1 MKQLTSL
8 LAIAIL
14 LVSCNQYSKTKSGL
28 PYKIQKSG
36 SAVKLKQGQIVKFNF
51 EFKVGPKD
59 SILNTSFGGVPVYMG
74 YDTAQVN
81 SRKYDL
87 LELFPILSIGDKV
100 EFQLSVDTLK
110 KLGLIPEYNKTFSKG
125 SVIKGR
131 AELLAAFTDDKA
143 ATADRTKE
151 MDKQKEG
158 EIKAMEAYVGKKG
171 IKTVK
176 SPLGVLIEVKNAGD
190 LANKVDTGKQVSVMY
205 KGYTEDGKEFD
216 SNMGMANGQSKP
228 ALKLV
233 IGAHSVIPGWEEGLK
248 YFGKG
253 GKGTIFI
260 PATLGYGAQ
269 AQGPIKANSN
279 LIFDIEIADVTV
291 APPPAPAPP
300 MMPQQSMPQQH

>member
-1 MKQLTSL
+1 MKQLASL
-8 LAIAIL
+8 LAVTIL

-28 PYKIQKSG
+28 PYKITKGG
-36 SAVKLKQGQIVKFNF
+36 STQKLKQGQIVKFNF

-59 SILNTSFGGVPVYMG
+59 SILNSSFGGVPVYMG
-74 YDTAQVN
+74 YDTAQVS

-87 LELFPILSIGDKV
+87 LELFPLLSVGDKV

-110 KLGLIPEYNKTFSKG
+110 RLGLIPEFKAPFTKG

-131 AELLAAFTDDKA
+131 AELLGAFTDDKA

-151 MDKQKEG
+151 MDKQKAN
-158 EIKAMEAYVGKKG
+158 EIKTLETYLAKKN

-176 SPLGVLIEVKNAGD
+176 SPLGVFIEVKSPGD
-190 LANKVDTGKQVSVMY
+190 LANKADTGKQVSVLY

-216 SNMGMANGQSKP
+216 SNIGKP
-228 ALKLV
+228 GAQPLQLV
-233 IGAHSVIPGWEEGLK
+233 IGRHSVISGWEEGLK

-260 PATLGYGAQ
+260 PATLGYGPQ

-279 LIFDIEIADVTV
+279 LIFDIEVTDVTA
-291 APPPAPAPP
+291 APPAQP
-300 MMPQQSMPQQH
+300 MMPQQGMQQPK

>member
-14 LVSCNQYSKTKSGL
+14 LASCNQYSKTKSGL
-28 PYKIQKSG
+28 PYKITKGG
-36 SAVKLKQGQIVKFNF
+36 SSEKLKQGQIVKFNF
-51 EFKVGPKD
+51 EFKVGSKD
-59 SILNTSFGGVPVYMG
+59 SILNSSFGGVPVYMG

-87 LELFPILSIGDKV
+87 LELFPLLSIGDKV

-110 KLGLIPEYNKTFSKG
+110 KLGLIPEFKAPFTKG
-125 SVIKGR
+125 SVIKGK

-151 MDKQKEG
+151 MEKQKVG
-158 EIKAMEAYVGKKG
+158 EIKALEAYLAKKG
-171 IKTVK
+171 IKAQK
-176 SPLGVLIEVKNAGD
+176 SPEGVFVDIKTPGD
-190 LANKVDTGKQVSVMY
+190 LANKVDTGRQVSVMY

-216 SNMGMANGQSKP
+216 SNIGKP
-228 ALKLV
+228 GAQPLKLV
-233 IGAHSVIPGWEEGLK
+233 IGAHSVIPGWEIGLK

-260 PATLGYGAQ
+260 PATLGYGPQ

-279 LIFDIEIADVTV
+279 LIFDIEIADV
-291 APPPAPAPP
+291 AAAPAPQAQP
-300 MMPQQSMPQQH
+300 MMPQGMPQH

>member
-28 PYKIQKSG
+28 PYKITKGG
-36 SAVKLKQGQIVKFNF
+36 STQKLKQGQIVKFNF

-59 SILNTSFGGVPVYMG
+59 SILNSSFGGVPVYMG
-74 YDTAQVN
+74 YDTAQVS

-87 LELFPILSIGDKV
+87 LELFPLLSVGDKV

-110 KLGLIPEYNKTFSKG
+110 KLGLIPEFKAPFTKG

-131 AELLAAFTDDKA
+131 AELLGAFIDDKA

-151 MDKQKEG
+151 TDKQKVN
-158 EIKAMEAYVGKKG
+158 EIKALEAYLAKKS

-176 SPLGVLIEVKNAGD
+176 SSEGVFVEVKNAGD
-190 LANKVDTGKQVSVMY
+190 ATNKVDTAREVTVMY
-205 KGYTEDGKEFD
+205 KGYTEDGKVFD
-216 SNMGMANGQSKP
+216 SNMGGTPNTQP
-228 ALKLV
+228 FKLV
-233 IGAHSVIPGWEEGLK
+233 IGRHSVIPGWEIGLK

-260 PATLGYGAQ
+260 PATLGYGPQ

-279 LIFDIEIADVTV
+279 LIFDIEVTDVTA
-291 APPPAPAPP
+291 APPPPPAQP
-300 MMPQQSMPQQH
+300 MMPQQGMQQPR

>member
-14 LVSCNQYSKTKSGL
+14 LASCNQYSKTKSGL
-28 PYKIQKSG
+28 PYKITKSG
-36 SAVKLKQGQIVKFNF
+36 SSEKLKQGQIVKFNF
-51 EFKVGPKD
+51 EFKVGAKD
-59 SILNTSFGGVPVYMG
+59 SILNTSFGSVPVYMG

-87 LELFPILSIGDKV
+87 LELFPMLSIGDKV

-110 KLGLIPEYNKTFSKG
+110 KLGLIPEYKPPFIKG

-151 MDKQKEG
+151 IEKQKVG
-158 EIKAMEAYVGKKG
+158 EIKALEAYTTKKG
-171 IKTVK
+171 IKTEKSTEGVLVEIK
-176 SPLGVLIEVKNAGD
+176 SPGD
-190 LANKVDTGKQVSVMY
+190 LTNKVDTGKQVLVMY

-216 SNMGMANGQSKP
+216 SNIGKP
-228 ALKLV
+228 GAQPLQV
-233 IGAHSVIPGWEEGLK
+233 TIGAHGVIPGMEIGLK

-260 PATLGYGAQ
+260 PATLGYGPQ

-279 LIFDIEIADVTV
+279 LIFDVEVTSVIV
-291 APPPAPAPP
+291 APPPAPAQP
-300 MMPQQSMPQQH
+300 SMPQGMPQH

>member
-1 MKQLTSL
+1 MKQIASL

-28 PYKIQKSG
+28 PYKITKSG
-36 SAVKLKQGQIVKFNF
+36 SSVKLKQGQIIKFNF

-59 SILNTSFGGVPVYMG
+59 SILNSSFGGVPVYMG
-74 YDTAQVN
+74 YDTAQVS

-87 LELFPILSIGDKV
+87 LELFPMLNIGDKV

-110 KLGLIPEYNKTFSKG
+110 KLGLIPEFKAPFTKG

-143 ATADRTKE
+143 ATADRSQE
-151 MDKQKEG
+151 MNKQKEN
-158 EIKAMEAYVGKKG
+158 EIKVLEAYIAKKG

-176 SPLGVLIEVKNAGD
+176 SPLGVFVEIKTPGD
-190 LANKVDTGKQVSVMY
+190 LANKADTGKQVTVMY
-205 KGYTEDGKEFD
+205 KGYTEDGKMFD
-216 SNMGMANGQSKP
+216 TNMGGTQNTQP
-228 ALKLV
+228 FKLV
-233 IGAHSVIPGWEEGLK
+233 LGAHSVIPGWEEGLK

-253 GKGTIFI
+253 GKGTIFV

-279 LIFDIEIADVTV
+279 LIFDVEITDVTV
-291 APPPAPAPP
+291 APPPAPAQP
-300 MMPQQSMPQQH
+300 MMPQQNMQQPK